1 MPLMGRARITGIGGW
16 LPERV
21 VDNQYFVD
29 YLDTSDDW
37 ISSRTGISSRRFG
50 GPTSALAVA
59 AGRQALDRA
68 GLRPD
73 EIDLLVLATSTPDQ
87 VLPQTAAVVQ
97 HQLGLR
103 CGAFDINVACT
114 GFVYATAVAASLTR
128 SHRRVLVVGSEQMS
142 RIIDP
147 NDRSTAI
154 LMADG
159 AGAMVIERSDS
170 DRDDVWADLGSDGS
184 LREALY
190 ADHGGFMVMR
200 GSEVFKNA
208 VRFCSESVQRLIDE
222 AGIAVDQVDLFVPH
236 QANQRIIEAV
246 IRRLGIPEDR
256 CVSIVRDTGN
266 TSAASIPLALTAA
279 LTSDRLGSEAV
290 VVMAGFGAGM
300 AWGSLLAR
308 VTPPGIAPG
317 H

>member
-1 MPLMGRARITGIGGW
+1 MGRASITGIGGW

-21 VDNQYFVD
+21 VDNRYFVE
-29 YLDTSDDW
+29 YLDTTDDW
-37 ISSRTGISSRRFG
+37 ITTRTGISSRRFG
-50 GPTSALAVA
+50 GPTSAMAVA
-59 AGRQALDRA
+59 AGRQALDHA
-68 GLRPD
+68 GRRPD

-97 HQLGLR
+97 DRLGLR
-103 CGAFDINVACT
+103 CAAFDINVACT

-128 SHRRVLVVGSEQMS
+128 SHRRVLVVGSEQME
-142 RIIDP
+142 RITDP
-147 NDRSTAI
+147 DDRSTAI

-159 AGAMVIERSDS
+159 AGAVVMERSDA

-184 LREALY
+184 LRDALY

-208 VRFCSESVQRLIDE
+208 VRFCSESVQRLTDE
-222 AGIAVDQVDLFVPH
+222 AGVPVDQVDLFVPH

-279 LTSDRLGSEAV
+279 VGSGRLGPGAI

-300 AWGSLLAR
+300 AWGSVLIR
-308 VTPPGIAPG
+308 VAQPGTDQTT
-317 H
+317 

>member
-1 MPLMGRARITGIGGW
+1 MGRASITGIGGW

-21 VDNQYFVD
+21 VDNRYFVE
-29 YLDTSDDW
+29 YLDTTDDW
-37 ISSRTGISSRRFG
+37 ITTRTGISSRRFG
-50 GPTSALAVA
+50 GPTSAMAVA
-59 AGRQALDRA
+59 AGRQALDHA
-68 GLRPD
+68 GRRPD

-97 HQLGLR
+97 DRLGLR
-103 CGAFDINVACT
+103 CAAFDINVACT

-128 SHRRVLVVGSEQMS
+128 SHRCVLVVGSEQME
-142 RIIDP
+142 RITDP
-147 NDRSTAI
+147 DDRSTAI

-159 AGAMVIERSDS
+159 AGAVVMERSDA

-184 LREALY
+184 LRDALY

-208 VRFCSESVQRLIDE
+208 VRFCSESVQRLTDE
-222 AGIAVDQVDLFVPH
+222 AGVPVDQVDLFVPH

-279 LTSDRLGSEAV
+279 VGSGRLGPGAI

-300 AWGSLLAR
+300 AWGSVLIR
-308 VTPPGIAPG
+308 VAQPGTDQTT
-317 H
+317 

>member
-21 VDNQYFVD
+21 VANQYFVD

-50 GPTSALAVA
+50 GPTSTLAVE
-59 AGRQALDRA
+59 AGRQALDHA

-87 VLPQTAAVVQ
+87 VFPQTAAVVQ

-142 RIIDP
+142 RITDP
-147 NDRSTAI
+147 ERPEHGDPHGRRGRSHGH
-154 LMADG
+154 G
-159 AGAMVIERSDS
+159 AVGRRTGRCLGRS
-170 DRDDVWADLGSDGS
+170 R
-184 LREALY
+184 LR
-190 ADHGGFMVMR
+190 R
-200 GSEVFKNA
+200 
-208 VRFCSESVQRLIDE
+208 
-222 AGIAVDQVDLFVPH
+222 IA
-236 QANQRIIEAV
+236 A
-246 IRRLGIPEDR
+246 
-256 CVSIVRDTGN
+256 
-266 TSAASIPLALTAA
+266 
-279 LTSDRLGSEAV
+279 
-290 VVMAGFGAGM
+290 
-300 AWGSLLAR
+300 
-308 VTPPGIAPG
+308 
-317 H
+317 

>member
-1 MPLMGRARITGIGGW
+1 MGRASITGIGGW

-21 VDNQYFVD
+21 VANQYFVD

-37 ISSRTGISSRRFG
+37 ISTRTGISSRRFG
-50 GPTSALAVA
+50 GPTSVLAVA
-59 AGRQALDRA
+59 AGRQALDHA

-87 VLPQTAAVVQ
+87 VLPQTAAAVQ

-103 CGAFDINVACT
+103 CAAFDINVACT
-114 GFVYATAVAASLTR
+114 GFVYATAVAASLTH
-128 SHRRVLVVGSEQMS
+128 SHRRVLVVGSEQME
-142 RIIDP
+142 RITDP

-159 AGAMVIERSDS
+159 AGAVVMERSDA

-184 LREALY
+184 LRDALY

-208 VRFCSESVQRLIDE
+208 VRFCSESVQRLTAE
-222 AGIAVDQVDLFVPH
+222 AGVSVDRVDLFVPH

-279 LTSDRLGSEAV
+279 ADSGRLGPGAI

-300 AWGSLLAR
+300 AWGSLLIR
-308 VTPPGIAPG
+308 VAQPGTDPG
-317 H
+317 S